1 MTNIENINAIVDLA
15 DRLLTTAR
23 ADSNKFTL
31 TVSVG
36 GSSFEA
42 VLPESEQIIKK
53 QQFNADLNRL
63 KELAGEVKEF

>member
-1 MTNIENINAIVDLA
+1 MPNIENLNAIVDLA
-15 DRLLTTAR
+15 DRLLVTAK
-23 ADSNKFTL
+23 AAEQDFKL

-36 GSSFEA
+36 GTSFDA